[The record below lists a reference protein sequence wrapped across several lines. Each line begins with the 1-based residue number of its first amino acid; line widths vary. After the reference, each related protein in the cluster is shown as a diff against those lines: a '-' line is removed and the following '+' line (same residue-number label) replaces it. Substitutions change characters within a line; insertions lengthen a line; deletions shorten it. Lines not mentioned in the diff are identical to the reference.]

1 MSIVW
6 PLGQGQPSVAALERV
21 AAPEVEPV
29 TFVEAKSQAKIE
41 HNVDDALVASLVSA
55 AVDLFDADGQ
65 LGRAIITQTWAQ
77 WGPQTPSR
85 VRLLMGPFQS
95 LEAVQYYD
103 ADGVLQAADVAD
115 FETRKA
121 GDFVTVEP
129 KPGAAWPR
137 TQARQDAIKITYKA
151 GFGDAA
157 ADVPEGI
164 RHAILLLV
172 AYWYE
177 NRMAATSLNL
187 RDAPMAVEA
196 LIGRHRVGWY
206 G

>member
-1 MSIVW
+1 MTIVW

-21 AAPEVEPV
+21 AAPDAEPV
-29 TFVEAKSQAKIE
+29 TLAEAKAQARITFDD
-41 HNVDDALVASLVSA
+41 DDAFVSSLVSA
-55 AVDLFDADGQ
+55 AVDLFDGDGQ

-77 WGPQTPSR
+77 WGPQTQGR

-95 LEAVQYYD
+95 LEAVEYYD
-103 ADGVLQAADVAD
+103 ADGALQAADVSD
-115 FETRKA
+115 FEARKA

-129 KPGAAWPR
+129 KSGAAWPR

-151 GFGDAA
+151 GFGDAPS
-157 ADVPEGI
+157 DVPEGI
-164 RHAILLLV
+164 LHAILLLV
-172 AYWYE
+172 AYWYD
-177 NRMAATSLNL
+177 NRAAASELNM
-187 RDAPMAVEA
+187 REAPMAVDA